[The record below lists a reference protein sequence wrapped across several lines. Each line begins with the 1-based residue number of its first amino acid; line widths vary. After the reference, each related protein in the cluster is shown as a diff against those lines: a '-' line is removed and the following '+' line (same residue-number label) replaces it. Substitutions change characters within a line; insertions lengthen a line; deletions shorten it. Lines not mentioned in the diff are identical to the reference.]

1 MIRFEESDNPDVNLL
16 LRVSKPIFAGNTGLQ
31 NVEVF
36 ENELLGRV
44 LVLDGIVQTTEG
56 DEFVY
61 HEMLVHPPMFAH
73 GKARRVLIVG
83 GGDGGTLKEVLK
95 HPVEHV
101 TMVEIDRQVIDLC
114 RAHLPLISG
123 DAFDDE
129 RLDLIIDDG
138 VGFVAETDRR
148 FDVILVD
155 STDPVGPGKVLFETA
170 FYTGCRRCL
179 APDGIL
185 VNQNGVP
192 FLMRDVSR
200 DFFRKLRPL
209 FADVAF
215 YLAPVPTF
223 VGGYMAFGW
232 ATQNEEARTTPLET
246 LERRYAD
253 SGLDTQHYTPEV
265 HRAAFVLPPYIRQ
278 LMA

>member
-16 LRVSKPIFAGNTGLQ
+16 LRVSKPIFAGNTGLH

-44 LVLDGIVQTTEG
+44 LVLDGIVQTTES

-73 GKARRVLIVG
+73 GEARRVLIVG
-83 GGDGGTLKEVLK
+83 GGDGGTLEEVLK

-101 TMVEIDRQVIDLC
+101 TMVEIDRQVIELC

-123 DAFDDE
+123 DAFDDG
-129 RLDLIIDDG
+129 RLDLIIGDG

-155 STDPVGPGKVLFETA
+155 STDPVGPGKALFESP
-170 FYTGCRRCL
+170 FYAGCRRCL

-200 DFFRKLRPL
+200 DFCRRLRPL
-209 FADVAF
+209 FADVTF

-232 ATQNEEARTTPLET
+232 ATQNREARTTPLET
-246 LERRYAD
+246 LKRRYAD
-253 SGLDTQHYTPEV
+253 AGLGTQHYTPEV